1 MSEIEEIIER
11 IKNHKGSERYII
23 LGLQRYV
30 FPSIYSSVYLRIY
43 VCTHTHTFIQL
54 LTQYTCKL
62 IHIVENGKYYVH
74 ILYQMI
80 QKSKGKS

>member
-30 FPSIYSSVYLRIY
+30 FPSIYPSVYLRIY
-43 VCTHTHTFIQL
+43 VCTHTHTHTHSFIQL
-54 LTQYTCKL
+54 LTQYT
-62 IHIVENGKYYVH
+62 
-74 ILYQMI
+74 
-80 QKSKGKS
+80 

>member
-30 FPSIYSSVYLRIY
+30 FPSIYPSVYLHIY
-43 VCTHTHTFIQL
+43 VCTHTHTHTFN
-54 LTQYTCKL
+54 Y
-62 IHIVENGKYYVH
+62 
-74 ILYQMI
+74 
-80 QKSKGKS
+80 

>member
-30 FPSIYSSVYLRIY
+30 IPNCGITIKRI
-43 VCTHTHTFIQL
+43 
-54 LTQYTCKL
+54 
-62 IHIVENGKYYVH
+62 N
-74 ILYQMI
+74 
-80 QKSKGKS
+80 